1 MRKQNFAL
9 VLATVIVLAAMPIM
23 AVDGAGAEIA
33 EVETETADLSVSV
46 YVGSPEYEFSESAVT
61 DVEQMR
67 QMTDSVEL
75 VDSLSVITGS
85 DTVVVINEA
94 TINTKKAVADE
105 LVNLSGQG
113 NPIIVVSGTPELF
126 TINQDLYSFVG
137 FMEDADIYCMGMAR
151 DGGTI
156 CHSISGYDK
165 DESLKQAYAWAASV
179 NTYSNDIE
187 SEGLLYSQYY
197 SYNEKCSV
205 WGYMNG
211 VTTVSQIQD
220 SNDDANFYL
229 VHYNHGGNLLTG
241 DAMSDLTVSSN
252 VGAYD
257 QAIMDHAP
265 RNQPNVTT
273 VTFTKSG
280 CVGSDG
286 MSAEFSAS
294 WSHTYSSV
302 EVEDRTNLGAGEFEV
317 FYNIDE
323 GSSTGQ
329 KVLFVE
335 PGMVVRTDEADGSYH
350 ATDTLSI
357 TYCNVIIQGYWFSDY
372 QSFHKDINWTMNPQ
386 D

>member
-75 VDSLSVITGS
+75 VDSLSVITDS

-205 WGYMNG
+205 WG
-211 VTTVSQIQD
+211 
-220 SNDDANFYL
+220 
-229 VHYNHGGNLLTG
+229 
-241 DAMSDLTVSSN
+241 
-252 VGAYD
+252 
-257 QAIMDHAP
+257 
-265 RNQPNVTT
+265 
-273 VTFTKSG
+273 
-280 CVGSDG
+280 
-286 MSAEFSAS
+286 
-294 WSHTYSSV
+294 
-302 EVEDRTNLGAGEFEV
+302 
-317 FYNIDE
+317 
-323 GSSTGQ
+323 
-329 KVLFVE
+329 
-335 PGMVVRTDEADGSYH
+335 
-350 ATDTLSI
+350 LSLI
-357 TYCNVIIQGYWFSDY
+357 HI
-372 QSFHKDINWTMNPQ
+372 
-386 D
+386 